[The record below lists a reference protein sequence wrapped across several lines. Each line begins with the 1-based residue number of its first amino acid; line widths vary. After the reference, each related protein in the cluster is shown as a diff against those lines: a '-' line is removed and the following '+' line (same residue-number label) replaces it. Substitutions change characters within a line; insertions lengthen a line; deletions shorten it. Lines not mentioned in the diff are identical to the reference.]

1 MNEESKLANCAKYQ
15 SKVLMI
21 DLFRRPFNFLLPDH
35 QSEYRTFLGSML
47 SVITAIFL
55 LVYGGFKIVEYSN
68 HSEFTVNQT
77 RQNYYFD
84 LEDSFSHLDGLAIAA
99 GIIGEDEKGFQEY

>member
-1 MNEESKLANCAKYQ
+1 MNEESNFSNCDRYQ

-47 SVITAIFL
+47 SVITAIFI

-68 HSEFTVNQT
+68 HSEFTVN
-77 RQNYYFD
+77 
-84 LEDSFSHLDGLAIAA
+84 
-99 GIIGEDEKGFQEY
+99 